1 MVILAE
7 VEIELSKCVA
17 GLQTRP
23 LLCLVFDLYGGE
35 SVLNKDQGLGGSAF
49 HNDCVSGR
57 EELSS

>member
-17 GLQTRP
+17 GLETRP
-23 LLCLVFDLYGGE
+23 LLRLVFDLHGGE
-35 SVLNKDQGLGGSAF
+35 SVLNKDQGLGGRAF
-49 HNDCVSGR
+49 HNDGVSGR